1 MLNDPDL
8 IRQTLEMVRNP
19 TMFQEM
25 MRNHDR
31 AVRNLQA
38 CFFFLLMVFTIF
50 QVFLDISLYLLWF
63 WCCYTLKMH

>member
-38 CFFFLLMVFTIF
+38 CFFF
-50 QVFLDISLYLLWF
+50 
-63 WCCYTLKMH
+63 C